1 MYNRVYNRV
10 YYFDQKRYDCSL
22 VNHWFQVEVGRTPSV
37 QCHNE
42 KVADVCSTEY
52 KDTTVGAVFSP
63 THNVSLEKVKRCK
76 PVERLESQR
85 VCQKVPHRVCRQVMS
100 KNIHFMQYAAAENTL
115 HCVAGEVSTHHRM

>member
-52 KDTTVGAVFSP
+52 KDTTVGAVFS
-63 THNVSLEKVKRCK
+63 TSDNVSLEKVKRCK
-76 PVERLESQR
+76 PVERLETQQ

-100 KNIHFMQYAAAENTL
+100 NCTVDICKECEKYKIDFL
-115 HCVAGEVSTHHRM
+115 LL

>member
-1 MYNRVYNRV
+1 M
-10 YYFDQKRYDCSL
+10 D
-22 VNHWFQVEVGRTPSV
+22 HWFQVEVGRTPSV

-76 PVERLESQR
+76 PVERLETQQ

-100 KNIHFMQYAAAENTL
+100 KISTSCNINSVLLRCTSHL
-115 HCVAGEVSTHHRM
+115 GVD